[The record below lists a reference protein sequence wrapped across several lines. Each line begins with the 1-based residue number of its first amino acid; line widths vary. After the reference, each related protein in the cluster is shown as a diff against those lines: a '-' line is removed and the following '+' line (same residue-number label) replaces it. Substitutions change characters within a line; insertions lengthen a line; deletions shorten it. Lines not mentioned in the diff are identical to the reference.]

1 MQSIK
6 LTPSQQAAV
15 ENEGGALLVAA
26 AAGSGKTKVLV
37 DRLMR
42 SILDPVHPKNVDD
55 FLIITYT
62 KAAAAELR
70 AKISAELSRQVALQP
85 DNRHLQRQM
94 RRIYQTKISTI
105 HAFCA
110 DLLRSYGHIIDVPS
124 DFRVTEET
132 QTLLL
137 RQAVKERL
145 FEQLYETYEDDP
157 ELQGLLDQF
166 GYGRDDRNLEKL
178 LFSVYDKVQS
188 FSDPQ
193 RWLTECRRKL
203 ELDRDAD
210 AGQTPW
216 GRYLLQELRRY
227 LQQQIDIFEREIKL
241 AQEDGALAKAY
252 VPVFA
257 ENVSQMRRLLAC
269 RTWDEAV
276 QAWPRE
282 FGRLSAAR
290 SCEAPELMQ
299 AMKSD
304 RTRCWDGLKQRL
316 GYFYGDSREVLED
329 LASSH
334 AGLRGVIRLVELFSS
349 AYQTEK
355 RRQRS
360 LDFSDLEHESLR
372 LLFQKDTALPSALAR
387 EVSEQF
393 SEIMVDEYQDSNE
406 VQDRIFAAISKQ
418 GQNLFFVGDVKQ
430 SIYRFRLADP
440 RIFLNKYQSF
450 AEAAEAAPGEPRRI
464 LLSENFR
471 SGKAILE
478 AVNQVFETVMS
489 RQFGDMDYTEAE
501 KLKPGLTL
509 PPISGTPVELHCIA
523 YSGADDTEESGDKT
537 QVEAAFL
544 ARRIQRL
551 LHEGAEVT
559 TKDGVRPVQPGDIV
573 ILLRSLSNTAPVYL
587 EKLHALGIPAV
598 SDKAGSILD
607 TKEAEVF
614 LSLLQV
620 LENPHQDIPL
630 VAVLASPI
638 FGLTADELAELRLK
652 NRTGDLYEALKCQ
665 ASQSRKVQNCLSLLQ
680 ALRDQSKWLT
690 LQELLDALV
699 HSTGLLDVFAAM
711 QAGEQRVKNLQALLS
726 LADTYCAAQ
735 PATLLDFVQYL
746 LGLKNAGI
754 HVVADTQDAGDCVK
768 IMSIHKSKGLEF
780 PVVCLPDLSRKFND
794 ADLVQE
800 VLLHEDLGLGGNCF
814 DPTTMTKF
822 PTIGKKAIS
831 LELQKQNRAEELRV
845 LYVAMTR
852 AKDRLIMSYCSRYLQ
867 REVTALSQRWRG
879 G

>member
-269 RTWDEAV
+269 RTWDETV
-276 QAWPRE
+276 QTWPRE

-290 SCEAPELMQ
+290 S
-299 AMKSD
+299 
-304 RTRCWDGLKQRL
+304 
-316 GYFYGDSREVLED
+316 
-329 LASSH
+329 
-334 AGLRGVIRLVELFSS
+334 
-349 AYQTEK
+349 
-355 RRQRS
+355 
-360 LDFSDLEHESLR
+360 
-372 LLFQKDTALPSALAR
+372 
-387 EVSEQF
+387 
-393 SEIMVDEYQDSNE
+393 
-406 VQDRIFAAISKQ
+406 
-418 GQNLFFVGDVKQ
+418 
-430 SIYRFRLADP
+430 
-440 RIFLNKYQSF
+440 
-450 AEAAEAAPGEPRRI
+450 
-464 LLSENFR
+464 
-471 SGKAILE
+471 
-478 AVNQVFETVMS
+478 
-489 RQFGDMDYTEAE
+489 
-501 KLKPGLTL
+501 
-509 PPISGTPVELHCIA
+509 
-523 YSGADDTEESGDKT
+523 
-537 QVEAAFL
+537 
-544 ARRIQRL
+544 
-551 LHEGAEVT
+551 
-559 TKDGVRPVQPGDIV
+559 
-573 ILLRSLSNTAPVYL
+573 
-587 EKLHALGIPAV
+587 
-598 SDKAGSILD
+598 
-607 TKEAEVF
+607 
-614 LSLLQV
+614 
-620 LENPHQDIPL
+620 
-630 VAVLASPI
+630 
-638 FGLTADELAELRLK
+638 
-652 NRTGDLYEALKCQ
+652 
-665 ASQSRKVQNCLSLLQ
+665 
-680 ALRDQSKWLT
+680 
-690 LQELLDALV
+690 
-699 HSTGLLDVFAAM
+699 
-711 QAGEQRVKNLQALLS
+711 
-726 LADTYCAAQ
+726 
-735 PATLLDFVQYL
+735 
-746 LGLKNAGI
+746 
-754 HVVADTQDAGDCVK
+754 
-768 IMSIHKSKGLEF
+768 
-780 PVVCLPDLSRKFND
+780 
-794 ADLVQE
+794 
-800 VLLHEDLGLGGNCF
+800 
-814 DPTTMTKF
+814 
-822 PTIGKKAIS
+822 
-831 LELQKQNRAEELRV
+831 
-845 LYVAMTR
+845 
-852 AKDRLIMSYCSRYLQ
+852 
-867 REVTALSQRWRG
+867 
-879 G
+879 